1 MMKRSTA
8 GLAAAALLIG
18 TLACA
23 GTGLPRE
30 EDTGAA
36 PDTTGAAP
44 DTTGAENPPGYRGME
59 QDTTQV
65 PQDSLKQPV
74 DTFLEQQGTGVP
86 ADTAGY
92 SGMEHPDTT
101 GAAAQDTSGAG
112 MTDTTGTTGVDTTGT
127 TGVDTSGTAG
137 MDTSATGMDTS
148 GMSGMSDTTGQ
159 TGADSTAQR

>member
-1 MMKRSTA
+1 MTKRNTA
-8 GLAAAALLIG
+8 GLAAAALLVG

-36 PDTTGAAP
+36 PADTTE
-44 DTTGAENPPGYRGME
+44 TQNPPGYRGME

-65 PQDSLKQPV
+65 PEDSLKQPV
-74 DTFLEQQGTGVP
+74 DTFLEQQGTGTP
-86 ADTAGY
+86 TDTAGY
-92 SGMEHPDTT
+92 GGLERADTT
-101 GAAAQDTSGAG
+101 GAATPDTGAAG
-112 MTDTTGTTGVDTTGT
+112 MTDTTST

-137 MDTSATGMDTS
+137 MDTSGTAGMDTTQTDTS

-159 TGADSTAQR
+159 TSADSTAQQ